1 MKQINID
8 YCDESRR
15 VVAALTDLL
24 GPGHESQIL
33 FESLTGKRPASD
45 PVWQDFY
52 VAAKQELNE
61 LRRVK

>member
-1 MKQINID
+1 MEQFRVD
-8 YCDESRR
+8 YYDESRR
-15 VVAALTDLL
+15 VIDALTDLL

-61 LRRVK
+61 LRRAK